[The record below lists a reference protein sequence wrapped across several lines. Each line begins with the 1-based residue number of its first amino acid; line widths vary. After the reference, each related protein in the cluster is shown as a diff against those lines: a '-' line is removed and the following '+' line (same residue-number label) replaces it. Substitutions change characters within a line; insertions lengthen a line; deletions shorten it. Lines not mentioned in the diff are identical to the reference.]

1 MIIKKK
7 LLLKGLHC
15 ANCAAKIERAVQ
27 KLNII
32 EEASYNFNNSTL
44 IINLEETHKDSII
57 KTIQEIVDRIEPGV
71 KVIDRENLKRTV
83 VHAPVKNSNNLKM
96 QNNKEEN
103 LKLDK
108 KKIVMSIIMIIVM
121 DTVMMEKIVTS

>member
-27 KLNII
+27 KLDVI
-32 EEASYNFNNSTL
+32 EEATYNFNNSTL
-44 IINLEETHKDSII
+44 IINLEEVHKDSII
-57 KTIQEIVDRIEPGV
+57 KTVQEIVDRIEPGV
-71 KVIDRENLKRTV
+71 KVIDKENLKRKV
-83 VHAPVKNSNNLKM
+83 VQAPVKNSNNLNV

-103 LKLDK
+103 LKSDK
-108 KKIVMSIIMIIVM
+108 KKIVMSIIM
-121 DTVMMEKIVTS
+121 DTV